1 MMLSSGK
8 ISQAT
13 FTKVKDGFELL
24 QDTLKSAQSS
34 EMQLLGEAKRC
45 QAELERLQV
54 EVRSPAEQRG
64 PPEEPDG
71 EVSKLRRQL
80 LQAHNELRAAE
91 DREHAARHGLQRL
104 REEKQHLEREI
115 QTQPAC
121 ILQELESNTDMLKD
135 KHDAL
140 KKEVAQRQLDVSSL
154 ESILWRTTILT
165 FQQTLT
171 EDLETLETLLL
182 KEQKELEEK
191 MEIIEIKEAEKA
203 QLACIPKRIIQ
214 ETERKRSLWEVAM
227 KKMDSL
233 NTELSETKH
242 QMRSLNEGNQSLE
255 VMREEVM
262 QELERLGALIA
273 ARQLENRQL
282 LKKQEI
288 CREESSEVMG
298 SRGILEMKLHNLMTD
313 RKQLYES
320 RSLQLRKKNKQV
332 EALRR
337 MEHGVSMATEQLAC
351 IQSVYKSIQS
361 QVLDAVPERE
371 ASARQRMEL
380 EKEIDA
386 LAAGFEKQVSM
397 AEEENQ
403 KKHQNEVIQE
413 LLKESNHLRE
423 ELHNLRCLRQIKAEE
438 RSKKHWERLKAE
450 QLSERIH
457 LELRERELIIMDHNK
472 LNAVLQRRI
481 SQYSKLCDK
490 FLEEKNKY
498 VRLKQIASQTTSEL
512 TEQLNILENE
522 MEIQRSTADS
532 KDRLLI
538 KARMKVS
545 SSSKMREKLR
555 NEISKFTWKRHQ
567 VHQQHED
574 NKLEL
579 MNLTQMIKFHEGIL
593 LEVKRSLENA
603 IQRRNF
609 LGIRL
614 LEQDK
619 VLSNFY
625 EQMKNLEAAV
635 AKSNRA
641 TETVEKHVRELQIE
655 INDEKK
661 QIDLEKR
668 KVLLKRKLEEE
679 IIVLQIELS
688 EARDATLKSVTRT
701 LEYRELKGDDPP
713 TPELVKKMEQL
724 EVNLAERERQLL
736 EKEHLVERVTRM
748 SKPLGEQAESCRVH
762 SLSVAKKL
770 NEARAKIVNIN
781 LCLMAV
787 SAELSVKQA
796 AALSE
801 HRQMK
806 EREQQLSE
814 ARDEMM
820 ESVGE
825 TNKSE
830 VEASPLSELDDKT
843 EQLSEARDEM
853 MESVGETNKSEV
865 EASPPSELDD
875 KTEQL
880 SEGRDKMLE
889 SVGESNESEVEASP
903 PSELD
908 DKTEQLPERESQQ
921 QPEGEG
927 AEQEAGP
934 SKPPEKQ
941 AEILKL
947 HVINSIS
954 KSRKKTRCR
963 PDPVPKV
970 PMVPWYFDVE
980 EIWRR
985 IVRDRRLRQREREE
999 KKRRGPPWLDI
1010 DPSLTSGSNQ
1020 LSPPLSLFCGPIS
1033 TSLEPET
1040 TSPVSVEIN
1049 SSPHTH
1055 IYTHMYVLECQSK
1068 NVPLVRFWI
1077 NIN

>member
-1 MMLSSGK
+1 MEDIPASCFRVLDEMLSSGK

-115 QTQPAC
+115 QTQPA
-121 ILQELESNTDMLKD
+121 ELESNTDMLKD

-140 KKEVAQRQLDVSSL
+140 KKEVAQRQLDV
-154 ESILWRTTILT
+154 R
-165 FQQTLT
+165 TLT

-843 EQLSEARDEM
+843 EQLSE
-853 MESVGETNKSEV
+853 
-865 EASPPSELDD
+865 
-875 KTEQL
+875 
-880 SEGRDKMLE
+880 GRDKMLE

-999 KKRRGPPWLDI
+999 KKRLAEEGKWRQLPNGVHTTAEARPNSYIPLDDPLGLPVPFGRFAPIKPRPQGAYMRHYRNQVVKPWD
-1010 DPSLTSGSNQ
+1010 
-1020 LSPPLSLFCGPIS
+1020 F
-1033 TSLEPET
+1033 
-1040 TSPVSVEIN
+1040 
-1049 SSPHTH
+1049 
-1055 IYTHMYVLECQSK
+1055 
-1068 NVPLVRFWI
+1068 
-1077 NIN
+1077 

>member
-1 MMLSSGK
+1 MVSLSLSLSQLRPHPPPPIALSG
-8 ISQAT
+8 
-13 FTKVKDGFELL
+13 F
-24 QDTLKSAQSS
+24 SS
-34 EMQLLGEAKRC
+34 
-45 QAELERLQV
+45 
-54 EVRSPAEQRG
+54 
-64 PPEEPDG
+64 PPC
-71 EVSKLRRQL
+71 S
-80 LQAHNELRAAE
+80 
-91 DREHAARHGLQRL
+91 L

-115 QTQPAC
+115 QTQPA
-121 ILQELESNTDMLKD
+121 ELESNTDMLKD

-140 KKEVAQRQLDVSSL
+140 KKEVAQRQLDV
-154 ESILWRTTILT
+154 R
-165 FQQTLT
+165 TLT

-191 MEIIEIKEAEKA
+191 MEIIEIKESCTLLQSPICFRVKHG
-203 QLACIPKRIIQ
+203 R
-214 ETERKRSLWEVAM
+214 VAM

-512 TEQLNILENE
+512 TKQLNILENE

-593 LEVKRSLENA
+593 LE
-603 IQRRNF
+603 
-609 LGIRL
+609 
-614 LEQDK
+614 
-619 VLSNFY
+619 
-625 EQMKNLEAAV
+625 MKNLEAAV

-679 IIVLQIELS
+679 IIVLQIEP
-688 EARDATLKSVTRT
+688 
-701 LEYRELKGDDPP
+701 Y
-713 TPELVKKMEQL
+713 
-724 EVNLAERERQLL
+724 
-736 EKEHLVERVTRM
+736 
-748 SKPLGEQAESCRVH
+748 
-762 SLSVAKKL
+762 SVA
-770 NEARAKIVNIN
+770 
-781 LCLMAV
+781 M
-787 SAELSVKQA
+787 
-796 AALSE
+796 
-801 HRQMK
+801 
-806 EREQQLSE
+806 
-814 ARDEMM
+814 
-820 ESVGE
+820 
-825 TNKSE
+825 
-830 VEASPLSELDDKT
+830 
-843 EQLSEARDEM
+843 
-853 MESVGETNKSEV
+853 
-865 EASPPSELDD
+865 
-875 KTEQL
+875 
-880 SEGRDKMLE
+880 
-889 SVGESNESEVEASP
+889 
-903 PSELD
+903 
-908 DKTEQLPERESQQ
+908 
-921 QPEGEG
+921 
-927 AEQEAGP
+927 
-934 SKPPEKQ
+934 
-941 AEILKL
+941 
-947 HVINSIS
+947 
-954 KSRKKTRCR
+954 
-963 PDPVPKV
+963 
-970 PMVPWYFDVE
+970 
-980 EIWRR
+980 
-985 IVRDRRLRQREREE
+985 
-999 KKRRGPPWLDI
+999 
-1010 DPSLTSGSNQ
+1010 
-1020 LSPPLSLFCGPIS
+1020 
-1033 TSLEPET
+1033 
-1040 TSPVSVEIN
+1040 
-1049 SSPHTH
+1049 
-1055 IYTHMYVLECQSK
+1055 
-1068 NVPLVRFWI
+1068 
-1077 NIN
+1077 

>member
-1 MMLSSGK
+1 MEDEPDSCFRVLDEMLSSGK

-34 EMQLLGEAKRC
+34 EMQLLGEAKRR

-54 EVRSPAEQRG
+54 EVRSPEEQRG

-91 DREHAARHGLQRL
+91 DREHAARHGVQRL
-104 REEKQHLEREI
+104 WEEKQHLEREI
-115 QTQPAC
+115 QTQPA
-121 ILQELESNTDMLKD
+121 ELESNTDMLKD

-140 KKEVAQRQLDVSSL
+140 KKEVAQRQLDV
-154 ESILWRTTILT
+154 R
-165 FQQTLT
+165 TLT

-191 MEIIEIKEAEKA
+191 MEMIEIKEAEKA
-203 QLACIPKRIIQ
+203 QLGCTPSRIIQ
-214 ETERKRSLWEVAM
+214 GTERKRSLWEVAM

-242 QMRSLNEGNQSLE
+242 QMRSANEGNQSLE
-255 VMREEVM
+255 VVKEEVM
-262 QELERLGALIA
+262 QELERLRARIA
-273 ARQLENRQL
+273 ARQRENRQL

-288 CREESSEVMG
+288 CQEESSELMG
-298 SRGILEMKLHNLMTD
+298 SRGILEMKMHNLMTD

-337 MEHGVSMATEQLAC
+337 MEHAVSMATEQLAC
-351 IQSVYKSIQS
+351 TQSAYENIQL

-386 LAAGFEKQVSM
+386 LAAGFEKRVSM
-397 AEEENQ
+397 AEEEKQ
-403 KKHQNEVIQE
+403 KKRQNGVIQE
-413 LLKESNHLRE
+413 LLRESNHLRE

-438 RSKKHWERLKAE
+438 RSKKHRERLKAE
-450 QLSERIH
+450 QLSERIQE
-457 LELRERELIIMDHNK
+457 ELRERELIIMDHNK

-490 FLEEKNKY
+490 FLEEKNNY
-498 VRLKQIASQTTSEL
+498 ARLKQIASQTISEL

-522 MEIQRSTADS
+522 MEILRSVADS

-538 KARMKVS
+538 EARMKVS

-567 VHQQHED
+567 IHQQHED

-579 MNLTQMIKFHEGIL
+579 VNLTQMIKFHEGLL
-593 LEVKRSLENA
+593 LEVKRSHEKA
-603 IQRRNF
+603 IQRRSF
-609 LGIRL
+609 LGMRL

-625 EQMKNLEAAV
+625 EQVKDLEAAV

-641 TETVEKHVRELQIE
+641 TETVEKDVRELQIE
-655 INDEKK
+655 INDEKR
-661 QIDLEKR
+661 QIDLKKR

-679 IIVLQIELS
+679 IIMLQIELS

-713 TPELVKKMEQL
+713 APELVKKMEQL
-724 EVNLAERERQLL
+724 EVNLAECERRLL
-736 EKEHLVERVTRM
+736 GKELLVERVTRM

-770 NEARAKIVNIN
+770 NEARAKIFNIN

-787 SAELSVKQA
+787 SAELSMKRAV
-796 AALSE
+796 ALSE
-801 HRQMK
+801 HRQLK

-814 ARDEMM
+814 ARDKML
-820 ESVGE
+820 ESVVE
-825 TNKSE
+825 SE
-830 VEASPLSELDDKT
+830 SKD
-843 EQLSEARDEM
+843 
-853 MESVGETNKSEV
+853 
-865 EASPPSELDD
+865 EASPPSELDN
-875 KTEQL
+875 KAEQL
-880 SEGRDKMLE
+880 SEARDKVLE
-889 SVGESNESEVEASP
+889 SAVEANKSEDEASP
-903 PSELD
+903 PSELHR
-908 DKTEQLPERESQQ
+908 KMEELPERESQQ
-921 QPEGEG
+921 QPEEEG

-934 SKPPEKQ
+934 SKPPEEQ
-941 AEILKL
+941 AET
-947 HVINSIS
+947 
-954 KSRKKTRCR
+954 SRLDGFNNLSPSEKMTECQLE
-963 PDPVPKV
+963 PVPKA
-970 PMVPWYFDVE
+970 PWYFGVE
-980 EIWRR
+980 EVWRR
-985 IVRDRRLRQREREE
+985 VVRDRRLRQREKEE
-999 KKRRGPPWLDI
+999 KKRLAEENKWRQLPNGVYTTAEARPNAYIPLDDRLGLPVPFGRFPPVK
-1010 DPSLTSGSNQ
+1010 PRPQGAYMRHYRNQ
-1020 LSPPLSLFCGPIS
+1020 TVKPWNF
-1033 TSLEPET
+1033 
-1040 TSPVSVEIN
+1040 
-1049 SSPHTH
+1049 
-1055 IYTHMYVLECQSK
+1055 
-1068 NVPLVRFWI
+1068 
-1077 NIN
+1077 

>member
-1 MMLSSGK
+1 MEDIPASCFRVLDEMLSSGK

-115 QTQPAC
+115 QTQPA
-121 ILQELESNTDMLKD
+121 ELESNTDMLKD

-140 KKEVAQRQLDVSSL
+140 KKEVAQRQLDV
-154 ESILWRTTILT
+154 R
-165 FQQTLT
+165 TLT

-843 EQLSEARDEM
+843 EQLSE
-853 MESVGETNKSEV
+853 
-865 EASPPSELDD
+865 
-875 KTEQL
+875 
-880 SEGRDKMLE
+880 GRDKMLE